1 MSDPWLIAG
10 LGNPGP
16 AYASTRHNVGAMAV
30 RTLIADNSAK
40 ASRHKRALA
49 EVAELRIG
57 IPGRTHQV
65 IAACPLGY
73 MNESGGPVSALM
85 GFYGVAP
92 DHLIVVHDELDID
105 FTMLRVKF
113 GGGDNGH
120 NGLKS
125 IRAALGTGEFYRV
138 RIGIGRPVGRMAPA
152 DFVLQPFTTAE
163 RADLPAVLDR
173 AAQAS
178 VSVVEDGLD
187 ATQNIF
193 NARE

>member
-30 RTLIADNSAK
+30 RTLISDNSAK

-49 EVAELRIG
+49 DVAELRIG
-57 IPGRTHQV
+57 IPGSTHQV
-65 IAACPLGY
+65 IAACPSSY
-73 MNESGGPVSALM
+73 MNESGGPVAALL
-85 GFYGVAP
+85 GFYGIAP

-105 FTMLRVKF
+105 FTTLRVKF

-138 RIGIGRPVGRMAPA
+138 RIGIGRPVGRQAPA
-152 DFVLQPFTTAE
+152 DFVLQPFTSAE
-163 RADLPAVLDR
+163 RADLPSVLDR

-178 VSVVEDGLD
+178 VSVVEDGLA
-187 ATQNIF
+187 ATQNTF